1 MNQTKKKSSMS
12 EINVFDPLV
21 KTGNIAV
28 DMTVAALRH
37 YRIHHRRVQYVNL
50 ATNFWNTFKKWMEEN
65 APEQPFTDEGI
76 AFDHGGQTVIIRK
89 GHRFMTQNL
98 EAQLYPDMKKAEA

>member
-1 MNQTKKKSSMS
+1 LQKETKKSSMN
-12 EINVFDPLV
+12 INDPLV
-21 KTGNIAV
+21 RTGNIAV
-28 DMTVAALRH
+28 DMVTACLRH
-37 YRIHHRRVQYVNL
+37 YRKFHKRVQYVNL
-50 ATNFWNTFKKWMEEN
+50 SANFWDLFKRWMGEK
-65 APEQPFTDEGI
+65 APEQAFTDEGI